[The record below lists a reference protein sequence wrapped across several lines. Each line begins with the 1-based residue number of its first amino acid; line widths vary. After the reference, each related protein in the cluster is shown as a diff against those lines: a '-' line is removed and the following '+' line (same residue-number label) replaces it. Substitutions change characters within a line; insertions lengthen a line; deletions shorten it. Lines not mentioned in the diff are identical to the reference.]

1 MEELIDC
8 CHYDPCHSEAMV
20 DPFTCVHQIDG
31 VCSDRSYKH
40 DTKCVCH
47 NNTCIPIG
55 RVNGSCSNKWIEIHQ
70 HNNSHNGLECYAVSC
85 NR

>member
-8 CHYDPCHSEAMV
+8 CHYDPCHSEVMV
-20 DPFTCVHQIDG
+20 GPFSCVHQIGG

-47 NNTCIPIG
+47 NNTCTPFG
-55 RVNGSCSNKWIEIHQ
+55 TVNGSCRIPRGTWTI
-70 HNNSHNGLECYAVSC
+70 NG
-85 NR
+85 